1 MSFDLDRFIA
11 DLRAAL
17 EERSRQAL
25 REVVARAISEP
36 AALLKRI
43 GAPEKAAV
51 QVLHHAPDLTVL
63 NVVWAPK
70 QVTFPHDHRMGA
82 VIGMYGGREDNLYWK
97 RVSGS
102 ARKFE
107 IAPAGGEAVGDGD
120 TIILGP
126 DIIHSV
132 INPLDKI
139 SGAIHVYDGPFLTTA
154 RSMWNAETLREE
166 PYDVSVAVKGM
177 PLQTAAR

>member
-1 MSFDLDRFIA
+1 MSFDLDQFVA
-11 DLRAAL
+11 DLRATL
-17 EERSRQAL
+17 GERSRQAL
-25 REVVARAISEP
+25 REVVARAVAEP

-51 QVLHHAPDLTVL
+51 QVLHQGPDLTVL

-82 VIGMYGGREDNLYWK
+82 VIGMYGGREDNVYWR
-97 RVSGS
+97 RVADRG
-102 ARKFE
+102 RKFE
-107 IAPAGGEAVGDGD
+107 IEPAGGEAVGDGD
-120 TIILGP
+120 TVILGR

-132 INPLDKI
+132 INPLEKL
-139 SGAIHVYDGPFLTTA
+139 SGAIHVYDGPFLTTS

-177 PLQTAAR
+177 PLQTVAR